1 MQDFLNNAIL
11 TPLQNLLDQIYDFLP
26 NFFAMLLIL
35 IIGFVLGFLAKR
47 LLVLLLK
54 LIKFDRLSFRMGFTN
69 VLSKAGIRRPP
80 SESLGTFVYWILFFV
95 FIMLAINALQVQAL
109 DILVAQFFL
118 FVPKLFAGLIIL
130 FVGYLISVFLE
141 RTVLV
146 AAVNAE
152 VQFARILARGTQ
164 ILVLVFFLAVA
175 LEQLGIGR
183 NIVIAAFSLI
193 FGGIVLAI
201 ALALGL
207 GGRELGKEWL
217 EKRLGKKDKGTEEK
231 KDMWSHL

>member
-1 MQDFLNNAIL
+1 MQDFFNNAIL
-11 TPLQNLLDQIYDFLP
+11 TPLQNLVTQIYAFLP

-35 IIGFVLGFLAKR
+35 IIGFMVGFLGKR
-47 LLVLLLK
+47 ILILFLK
-54 LIKFDRLSFRMGFTN
+54 LVKFDRLSFRMGFN
-69 VLSKAGIRRPP
+69 NLLSKAGIRRTP
-80 SESLGTFVYWILFFV
+80 SEVIGAFVYWILFFV
-95 FIMLAINALQVQAL
+95 FLMLALNALKVQAL
-109 DILVAQFFL
+109 DILIAQFFL

-130 FVGYLISVFLE
+130 FVGHLISVFIG
-141 RTVLV
+141 RAVLI

-152 VQFARILARGTQ
+152 IHFARVLARGTQ
-164 ILVLVFFLAVA
+164 VLVLVFFLAVA

-207 GGRELGKEWL
+207 GGRELGREWL
-217 EKRLGKKDKGTEEK
+217 EKQLGKRDKGTEEK

>member
-1 MQDFLNNAIL
+1 MQDFINNAIL
-11 TPLQNLLDQIYDFLP
+11 TPLQNLVTQIYAFLP

-35 IIGFVLGFLAKR
+35 IIGFVVGFLVKR
-47 LLVLLLK
+47 ILLLFLK
-54 LIKFDRLSFRMGFTN
+54 LVKFDRLSFRMGFN
-69 VLSKAGIRRPP
+69 NLLSKASIRRRP
-80 SESLGTFVYWILFFV
+80 SEVIGLFVYWVLFFI
-95 FIMLAINALQVQAL
+95 FIMLALNALRLQAL

-118 FVPKLFAGLIIL
+118 FIPKLFTGVIIF
-130 FVGYLISVFLE
+130 FVGYLISVFIE
-141 RTVLV
+141 RAVLI

-152 VQFARILARGTQ
+152 IYFARALARGAQLLT
-164 ILVLVFFLAVA
+164 LVFFLAVA

-207 GGRELGKEWL
+207 GGRELGREWL
-217 EKRLGKKDKGTEEK
+217 EKQFGKKDRGTEEK
-231 KDMWSHL
+231 KDMWKHL

>member
-11 TPLQNLLDQIYDFLP
+11 TPLQNLVTQIYAFLP

-35 IIGFVLGFLAKR
+35 IMGFIVGFLAKR
-47 LLVLLLK
+47 VLILFLK
-54 LIKFDRLSFRMGFTN
+54 LVKFDRLSFRIGFN
-69 VLSKAGIRRPP
+69 NLLSKAGIRHTA
-80 SESLGTFVYWILFFV
+80 SEVFGVFIYWILFFV
-95 FIMLAINALQVQAL
+95 FIMLALNALKVQAL
-109 DILVAQFFL
+109 DILISQFFL
-118 FVPKLFAGLIIL
+118 FVPKLFAGLLIF
-130 FVGYLISVFLE
+130 FVGYLISVFIE
-141 RTVLV
+141 RAVLI

-152 VQFARILARGTQ
+152 LHFARALARGAQ
-164 ILVLVFFLAVA
+164 LLALVFFLAIA

-207 GGRELGKEWL
+207 GGRELGREWL
-217 EKRLGKKDKGTEEK
+217 EKQFGKKDKGTEEK

>member
-1 MQDFLNNAIL
+1 MQDFFNNAIL
-11 TPLQNLLDQIYDFLP
+11 TPLQNLLTQIYAFLP

-35 IIGFVLGFLAKR
+35 IIGFIVGFLFKR
-47 LLVLLLK
+47 ILILFLK
-54 LIKFDRLSFRMGFTN
+54 LVKFDRLSFRMGFN
-69 VLSKAGIRRPP
+69 NLLSKAGIRRTP
-80 SESLGTFVYWILFFV
+80 SEVFGVFVYWILFFI
-95 FIMLAINALQVQAL
+95 FIMLALNALKVQAL
-109 DILVAQFFL
+109 DVLIAQFFL
-118 FVPKLFAGLIIL
+118 FVPKLFAGLIIF
-130 FVGYLISVFLE
+130 FVGYLISVFIE
-141 RTVLV
+141 RAVLV

-152 VQFARILARGTQ
+152 ISFARALATGSQLLT
-164 ILVLVFFLAVA
+164 LVFFLAVA

-207 GGRELGKEWL
+207 GGRELGREWL
-217 EKRLGKKDKGTEEK
+217 EKQFGKKDKGTEEK